1 MFKAYSL
8 RIKLSAL
15 ATLVTLLL
23 MVFSLS
29 ISFQIAKETHLL
41 SEALKH
47 SHQQTVLTERMSLLA
62 HYMGIQQQ
70 LGLTFTILDDELQ
83 QHLREHEALA
93 PNIRNLVI
101 APEVFGN
108 TQSLYS
114 PAQQSELQSYIAV
127 LHFVLTPVIA

>member
-8 RIKLSAL
+8 RIKFSAL

-70 LGLTFTILDDELQ
+70 LGLTFTLLEDELQ

-114 PAQQSELQSYIAV
+114 PAQQS
-127 LHFVLTPVIA
+127 